1 MSHPSFDQ
9 IQQLVQAAKPQ
20 ETPYLILDG
29 QLLRTNAR
37 RFRAAFPNGQ
47 VCFAVKA
54 NNDPRVLQIFHE
66 EGLHFD
72 VASWGEI
79 QSLAN
84 LGVPAS
90 SMVFSAPTKL
100 PRDIARAFEYGILR
114 FAFDTRIELDKLA
127 SLAPGSNVIGRVTVD
142 NDGSHWPLARK
153 FGIEPGQEVELF
165 LYAQELGLKPYG
177 LTFHVGSQN
186 KDPLAWVRA
195 LERLQPI
202 WYALEEKGVDLTVIN
217 TGGGFPTY
225 FHEPVPGVEEIAAA
239 ILPALE
245 RLFGQKARLI
255 VEPGRGL
262 VGNAGIM
269 AATVINRARR
279 GDRDWLYLDVGAF
292 HGLIEGMDFFGFQY
306 PVISER
312 QGEPL
317 VPFVLGGPT
326 CDSADVIHHQAM
338 LPEGITLGD
347 RVYVLTAGAYS
358 NSLEKYNGI
367 EFPKIV
373 VTGIDQGAG

>member
-1 MSHPSFDQ
+1 MPHPSFDR
-9 IQQLVQAAKPQ
+9 IMHLVQAAGPQ

-29 QLLRTNAR
+29 QLLRENAR
-37 RFRAAFPNGQ
+37 RFRDAFPNGQ

-54 NNDPRVLQIFHE
+54 NNDPLVLKIFYE
-66 EGLHFD
+66 EGIHFD

-79 QSLAN
+79 QILSDI
-84 LGVPAS
+84 GVPAG

-100 PRDIARAFEYGILR
+100 PRDIARAFEFGIRR
-114 FAFDTRIELDKLA
+114 FAFDTRVELEKLA
-127 SLAPGSNVIGRVTVD
+127 KLAPGSNVIGRITVD
-142 NDGSHWPLARK
+142 NTGSHWPLERK
-153 FGIEPGQEVELF
+153 FGIEPGREVDLF
-165 LYAQELGLKPYG
+165 LYARQLGLNPYG

-186 KDPLAWVRA
+186 KDPQAWVRA
-195 LERLQPI
+195 LERLHPI
-202 WYALEEKGVDLTVIN
+202 WLALEEHGVHLSVIN
-217 TGGGFPTY
+217 TGGGFPAH
-225 FHEPVPGVEEIAAA
+225 FNEPVPEVEEIAAA

-245 RLFGQKARLI
+245 QLFSQKARLI

-262 VGNAGIM
+262 VGDAGIM

-279 GDRDWLYLDVGAF
+279 GDSDWLYLDVGVF

-312 QGEPL
+312 QGEAL
-317 VPFVLGGPT
+317 VPFVLSGPT
-326 CDSADVIHHQAM
+326 CDSADVIHPQAM
-338 LPEGITLGD
+338 LPAGISLGD

-367 EFPKIV
+367 EFPETI
-373 VTGIDQGAG
+373 VTGID

>member
-1 MSHPSFDQ
+1 MSPHSYEEIQ
-9 IQQLVQAAKPQ
+9 HLLQTTQQL
-20 ETPYLILDG
+20 ETPFLFLDG
-29 QLLRTNAR
+29 QLLRANAR

-79 QSLAN
+79 QTLAN
-84 LGVPAS
+84 FGVPAS

-100 PRDIARAFEYGILR
+100 PRDIARAYQYGIRR

-127 SLAPGSNVIGRVTVD
+127 SLAPGTNVIGRVTVD

-153 FGIEPGQEVELF
+153 FGIEPGQEVEHF
-165 LYAQELGLKPYG
+165 LYAQQLGLKPYG

-186 KDPLAWVRA
+186 KDPQAWVRA

-202 WYALEEKGVDLTVIN
+202 WHALEEKGLDLAVID

-239 ILPALE
+239 ILPALV
-245 RLFGQKARLI
+245 RLFGKKAGLI

-279 GDRDWLYLDVGAF
+279 GESEWLYLDVGAF
-292 HGLIEGMDFFGFQY
+292 HGLIEGMEVFGFEY
-306 PVISER
+306 PVISDR
-312 QGEPL
+312 QGEQL

-367 EFPKIV
+367 EFPKTI
-373 VTGIDQGAG
+373 VTGID

>member
-1 MSHPSFDQ
+1 MSPHTYEE
-9 IQQLVQAAKPQ
+9 IQQLLQTTQ
-20 ETPYLILDG
+20 QLETPFLILDG
-29 QLLRTNAR
+29 QLLRANAR

-72 VASWGEI
+72 IASWGEI
-79 QSLAN
+79 QTLAN

-90 SMVFSAPTKL
+90 NMVFSAPTKL
-100 PRDIARAFEYGILR
+100 PRDIARAYKFGIHR

-127 SLAPGSNVIGRVTVD
+127 GLAPGSNVIGRVTVD
-142 NDGSHWPLARK
+142 NDGSHWPLERK
-153 FGIEPGQEVELF
+153 FGIEPGQELDLF
-165 LYAQELGLKPYG
+165 LYANQLGLNPYG

-186 KDPLAWVRA
+186 KDPHAWVRA
-195 LERLQPI
+195 LERLHPI
-202 WYALEEKGVDLTVIN
+202 WLALEENGIHLSIIN
-217 TGGGFPTY
+217 TGGGFPAH
-225 FHEPVPGVEEIAAA
+225 FNEPVPEMEEIAAA
-239 ILPALE
+239 LLPALE
-245 RLFGQKARLI
+245 RLFGKKAGLI

-262 VGNAGIM
+262 VGDAGIM

-279 GDRDWLYLDVGAF
+279 GDSDWLYLDVGAF

-317 VPFVLGGPT
+317 VPFVLSGPT
-326 CDSADVIHHQAM
+326 CDSADVIHHLAM
-338 LPEGITLGD
+338 LPSGIGYGD

-358 NSLEKYNGI
+358 NSLEKYNGMG
-367 EFPKIV
+367 FPKTI
-373 VTGIDQGAG
+373 VTGID